1 MQRRAFLA
9 LTAGFGLLAGLQGS
23 ATPVPPAGL
32 LSDVVWTMDD
42 PRFGGF
48 SAIEVQPDGLGF
60 VALSDK
66 GAFVRGRFERDGE
79 GRIAR
84 ITASPPVPLKGQG
97 EEPLRPGRTDS
108 EGLAMAPDGSAWV
121 SFEGPARVL
130 RYARL
135 NGPAENLPSPP
146 EFARMQPNSALE
158 ALAIGPDGTL
168 YTLPERSGGEKRP
181 FPVYRFRNG
190 TWDHDLSIPRSG
202 GYLAVA
208 ADIGP
213 DGRFY
218 LLERQ
223 FRGLAGFSTR
233 LRRFDL
239 GKTLTGETT
248 LLQTPVGLHANLEGM
263 SVWRDG
269 AGRLTATLIADDRF
283 SFLFATRIIEY
294 RLHD

>member
-1 MQRRAFLA
+1 
-9 LTAGFGLLAGLQGS
+9 
-23 ATPVPPAGL
+23 
-32 LSDVVWTMDD
+32 MDD

-48 SAIEVQPDGLGF
+48 SAIEVEPDGLNF

-66 GAFVRGRFERDGE
+66 GAFVRGRFTRDSE
-79 GRIAR
+79 GRITR
-84 ITASPPVPLKGQG
+84 VDGGRVTPLKGQG

-108 EGLAMAPDGSAWV
+108 EGLAIAPDGSAYV

-130 RYARL
+130 RYAKL
-135 NGPAENLPSPP
+135 DGPAENLPSPP
-146 EFARMQPNSALE
+146 EFARMQTNSALE

-181 FPVYRFRNG
+181 FPVYRFRKG
-190 TWDHDLSIPRSG
+190 TWDKELSIPRSD

-233 LRRFDL
+233 LRRFDI
-239 GKTLTGETT
+239 GSTLTGETT

-263 SVWRDG
+263 SVWRDK
-269 AGRLTATLIADDRF
+269 AGRLTATLIADDGF

-294 RLHD
+294 RLPD

>member
-9 LTAGFGLLAGLQGS
+9 LTAGVGLLAGLQGS
-23 ATPVPPAGL
+23 ASPVPPAGL

-66 GAFVRGRFERDGE
+66 GAVARGRFTRDGE
-79 GRIAR
+79 GRITK
-84 ITASPPVPLKGQG
+84 ITGGPMIRLKGQG
-97 EEPLRPGRTDS
+97 EDPLRPGRTDS
-108 EGLAMAPDGSAWV
+108 EGLAIAPDGTTYV

-130 RYARL
+130 RYATL
-135 NGPAENLPSPP
+135 EGPAENLPSPP
-146 EFARMQPNSALE
+146 DFERMQRNSALE

-168 YTLPERSGGEKRP
+168 YTLPERSGGEKQP
-181 FPVYRFRNG
+181 FPVYRYRKG
-190 TWDHDLSIPRSG
+190 KWDKDLSIPRSG

-239 GKTLTGETT
+239 GTRLTGETT

-263 SVWRDG
+263 SVWRDRK
-269 AGRLTATLIADDRF
+269 GRLTATLIADDGF

-294 RLHD
+294 RLPD

>member
-23 ATPVPPAGL
+23 ASPVPPAGL

-42 PRFGGF
+42 PCFGGL
-48 SAIEVQPDGLGF
+48 SAVEVQADGLGF

-66 GAFVRGRFERDGE
+66 GAFVRGRFTRDGE
-79 GRIAR
+79 GRIIRIDAR
-84 ITASPPVPLKGQG
+84 PMMPLKGQG

-108 EGLAMAPDGSAWV
+108 EGLAVAPDGSAYV

-130 RYARL
+130 RYATL
-135 NGPAENLPSPP
+135 EGSAENLPTPP
-146 EFARMQPNSALE
+146 DFARMQTNSALE

-181 FPVYRFRNG
+181 FPVYRFRKG
-190 TWDHDLSIPRSG
+190 EWDKDLSIPRSG

-233 LRRFDL
+233 LRRFDI
-239 GKTLTGETT
+239 GSALTGETV
-248 LLQTPVGLHANLEGM
+248 LLQTPVGLHANLEGL
-263 SVWRDG
+263 SVWRDKS
-269 AGRLTATLIADDRF
+269 GRLTATLIADDGF

-294 RLHD
+294 RLPD

>member
-9 LTAGFGLLAGLQGS
+9 LTAGVGLLAGLQGS
-23 ATPVPPAGL
+23 ASPVPPTGL

-48 SAIEVQPDGLGF
+48 SAIEVQPDGLDF

-66 GAFVRGRFERDGE
+66 GAVARGRFTRDGE
-79 GRIAR
+79 GRITKIDGDPMIR
-84 ITASPPVPLKGQG
+84 LKGQG
-97 EEPLRPGRTDS
+97 EDPLRPGRTDS
-108 EGLAMAPDGSAWV
+108 EGLAIAPDGTIYV

-130 RYARL
+130 RYATL
-135 NGPAENLPSPP
+135 DGPAENLPSPP
-146 EFARMQPNSALE
+146 DFERMQRNSALE

-168 YTLPERSGGEKRP
+168 YTLPERSGGEKQP
-181 FPVYRFRNG
+181 FPVYRYRKG
-190 TWDHDLSIPRSG
+190 KWDKDLSIPRSG

-239 GKTLTGETT
+239 GTKLTGETT

-263 SVWRDG
+263 SVWRDRK
-269 AGRLTATLIADDRF
+269 GRLTATLIADDGF

-294 RLHD
+294 RLPD